1 MEENEGGKKG
11 GNLGGDGESERKGK
25 RNDSQTEI

>member
-1 MEENEGGKKG
+1 MEENKGWREGGR
-11 GNLGGDGESERKGK
+11 LGGDGESERKGK